1 MEQQER
7 DRGRHAALASDMR
20 RQVLA
25 LLLASDRPIDAVAVA
40 GGIGLHVT
48 TARFHLEQLERAG
61 LVRRAVERAGQ
72 RGRPR
77 ILFIAAPGAREDG
90 AQREL
95 SEVLASA
102 LAEDADGGRARAIR
116 AGEEWSSN
124 YDDELPA
131 MGDRSAVPLVRL
143 LERLGFDPQLK
154 SPESMIDLH
163 ACPFRDEARRNPN
176 VICSVHLGLIRGA
189 ARSLGHDA
197 EDAGIRPFVAPEL
210 CVVDLLGGWAS
221 TPRPDQ
227 QGPTDRSE
235 VSSRPDVTGEQDD

>member
-1 MEQQER
+1 
-7 DRGRHAALASDMR
+7 MR

-40 GGIGLHVT
+40 GGIGLHVS
-48 TARFHLEQLERAG
+48 TARFHLEQLEQAG

-95 SEVLASA
+95 SAVLASA
-102 LAEDADGGRARAIR
+102 LAEDHDGGRVRAVR
-116 AGEEWSSN
+116 AGEEWSSRFHG
-124 YDDELPA
+124 ELQA
-131 MGDRSAVPLVRL
+131 MSDPSAAPLVRL
-143 LERLGFDPQLK
+143 LERLGFDPKQN

-163 ACPFRDEARRNPN
+163 ACPFRDEARRNPQ

-189 ARSLGHDA
+189 ARSLGHKA
-197 EDAGIRPFVAPEL
+197 EDAGIRPFVEPEL
-210 CVVDLLGGWAS
+210 CVVDLLGGWAG
-221 TPRPDQ
+221 TPGSDQ
-227 QGPTDRSE
+227 QAQP
-235 VSSRPDVTGEQDD
+235 